1 MGIITRHRGCPVRRC
16 APASV
21 AALHG
26 AIVAF
31 AEYGADVTVNAA
43 DALAANGNGPK
54 EGS

>member
-1 MGIITRHRGCPVRRC
+1 
-16 APASV
+16 V

-31 AEYGADVTVNAA
+31 AAHGADVTVNAA
-43 DALAANGNGPK
+43 DAHATDGDGPK